1 MHLVIVTE
9 ELATSNHPAYGLA
22 SFSANLARI
31 FRKNDHKVTI
41 VLVTTKKEDIL
52 FDEDIAL
59 KYAYVEKIL
68 WDKFDDIGKMVSV
81 LTDEN
86 HDEAR
91 RFLVNLHKAELVK
104 KMIDEIKA
112 EEDIDIIHACNV
124 CSLSLGFGYDIPYVV
139 RISSFQNMWDGMEL
153 PEAITEYKQ
162 NPVSIKDKLE
172 IFTLKKARYI
182 MSPSNLMASIVKEH
196 MGMDATI
203 IESPFSLNKENWN
216 YDVYNVFKGK
226 RYIIHYGR
234 LGYVKGTHIVAE
246 IAKPLL
252 ERYPEFVILLAGDY
266 LEMLDDQGERYP
278 AYEVVQKRAGK
289 YAERVIYVGRLVRE
303 ELYPLIQNAELC
315 LLPSRIENL
324 SNACIEAMAMGK
336 IVVATDGASFEQ
348 LIDDRVS
355 GFLCERD
362 NPESFLQAVEEAL
375 NMEKEKKQDMIENA
389 FKRIQQLSPKVIYEK
404 FLKYYEKV
412 MHEWEYY

>member
-1 MHLVIVTE
+1 M
-9 ELATSNHPAYGLA
+9 
-22 SFSANLARI
+22 
-31 FRKNDHKVTI
+31 
-41 VLVTTKKEDIL
+41 
-52 FDEDIAL
+52 
-59 KYAYVEKIL
+59 
-68 WDKFDDIGKMVSV
+68 
-81 LTDEN
+81 
-86 HDEAR
+86 
-91 RFLVNLHKAELVK
+91 
-104 KMIDEIKA
+104 
-112 EEDIDIIHACNV
+112 
-124 CSLSLGFGYDIPYVV
+124 
-139 RISSFQNMWDGMEL
+139 
-153 PEAITEYKQ
+153 
-162 NPVSIKDKLE
+162 
-172 IFTLKKARYI
+172 
-182 MSPSNLMASIVKEH
+182 
-196 MGMDATI
+196 
-203 IESPFSLNKENWN
+203 
-216 YDVYNVFKGK
+216 
-226 RYIIHYGR
+226 
-234 LGYVKGTHIVAE
+234 
-246 IAKPLL
+246 L